1 MGSDMALVAS
11 NGLQWRRLR
20 VATARATEF
29 IDLTDLVAAVVRE
42 VGLIDGVVHVQ
53 TRHTTTGL
61 LVNEAEPHLLE
72 DLAGRLACWAPLDLP
87 YAHDDLTRRTVNV
100 LGERERRNGQAHCSA
115 ALFRTTETLFVI
127 GGRLSIGRWQRLLFA
142 ELDGPQPREVVVL
155 CTGATSPT
163 D

>member
-1 MGSDMALVAS
+1 MGSEMTMTTAT
-11 NGLQWRRLR
+11 GLQFRRLT

-29 IDLTDLVAAVVRE
+29 IDVTDLVAKVVRD
-42 VGLIDGVVHVQ
+42 VGLVDGVVHVQ

-61 LVNEAEPHLLE
+61 LVNEAEPRLLE

-100 LGERERRNGQAHCSA
+100 LGERERRNGQAHCRA

-127 GGRLSIGRWQRLLFA
+127 GGRLSLGRWQRLLFA
-142 ELDGPQPREVVVL
+142 ELDGPQSREVVVL
-155 CTGATSPT
+155 CTGATERA